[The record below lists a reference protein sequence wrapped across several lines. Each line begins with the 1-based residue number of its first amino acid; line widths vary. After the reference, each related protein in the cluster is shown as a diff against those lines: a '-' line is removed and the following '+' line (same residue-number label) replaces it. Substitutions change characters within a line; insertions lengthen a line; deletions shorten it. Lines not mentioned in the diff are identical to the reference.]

1 MSTSQATPGTTGP
14 VGTERRPVIVVILF
28 IVTIGIYGLYWYYK
42 TFQEMKDYS
51 GQGLGGVLGLLLSI
65 FCGIITIFL
74 LPGEVAGL
82 YERAGKERP
91 ISALAGF
98 WNFIPIV
105 GGIIWLVKVQRRLN
119 EFWAAPAASAAPA
132 A

>member
-14 VGTERRPVIVVILF
+14 VGTQRRPVIVVILF

-82 YERAGKERP
+82 YERSGKEPP

-119 EFWAAPAASAAPA
+119 EFWIAQGAPAA
-132 A
+132 

>member
-1 MSTSQATPGTTGP
+1 MSTSQTTPGATGP
-14 VGTERRPVIVVILF
+14 VGTERKPLTVVLLF
-28 IVTIGIYGLYWYYK
+28 IVTLGIYGLYWYYK

-51 GQGLGGVLGLLLSI
+51 GQGLGGLLGLLLSI

-105 GGIIWLVKVQRRLN
+105 GGIVWLVKVQRRLN
-119 EFWAAPAASAAPA
+119 EFWAAQG
-132 A
+132 